1 VSAPVTSTLSG
12 APQTYVVV
20 EGDTLFLIA
29 QRFNKTMEALM
40 QANQLTNADFVWIGQ
55 TLIIP

>member
-1 VSAPVTSTLSG
+1 MLSG